1 MPGMPNREPRD
12 PVRPC
17 QTNAGISGIRDPDMC
32 TRPSR
37 PMVKNQMLNA
47 RTAGAPTTRADRTP
61 TRSSTKQPTV
71 TAATR
76 PVPEHITAAS
86 SRTPPSSRLRNEKR
100 RLTITS
106 MATSPSSR
114 PEVSTIGASHM
125 NASEPAP

>member
-1 MPGMPNREPRD
+1 MPGIPTSEPRE

-17 QTNAGISGIRDPDMC
+17 QTNAGISVTRDPDTL

-37 PMVKNQMLNA
+37 PMVKNHTLKA
-47 RTAGAPTTRADRTP
+47 ITAGAPTTTADRSP
-61 TRSSTKQPTV
+61 TRRRTKQPTV

-86 SRTPPSSRLRNEKR
+86 RRTPPTSRLRSENLR
-100 RLTITS
+100 RTITS